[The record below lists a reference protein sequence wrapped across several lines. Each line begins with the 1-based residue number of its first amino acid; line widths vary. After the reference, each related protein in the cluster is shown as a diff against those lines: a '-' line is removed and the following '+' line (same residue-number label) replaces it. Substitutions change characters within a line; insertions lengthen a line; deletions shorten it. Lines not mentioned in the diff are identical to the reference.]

1 MSDQEDVIFCTLCSK
16 VEADPTKVLECV
28 QCHQCH
34 HFKCKKI
41 IGNAIRKMKSQ
52 PYFCSVSCKEL
63 QMRSGGATAADSL
76 VIDEMRKVINEVQE
90 LRKDNMLTRNYLKK
104 TIEEVELSQQFLSN
118 KFESMMEEFR
128 SVKTCQENLKAD
140 VSVVQKRYDSM
151 SAKVVELE
159 KEVDRLGRSAVSRN
173 AIILG
178 VPVLKNEIVR
188 DVALKIASVLGCD
201 LSDAAVVE
209 AMRLHDPKE
218 NRKNPPIKIIFS
230 EQHIK
235 EAVFAKKKSHGQL
248 LVSTMGDEYTGMVG
262 KVIIRDE
269 MTQHGL
275 SLLRETKDVQESLD
289 LQFVWPGRNG
299 AILVKKSQ
307 NSKVEIIRSRKDIQ
321 DLCRNQKKRAH
332 NSSGLNS
339 SSLSSSSIQEPSPK
353 RR

>member
-1 MSDQEDVIFCTLCSK
+1 MSDQEDVIICTLCSK
-16 VEADPTKVLECV
+16 VENDSTKVLECL

-52 PYFCSVSCKEL
+52 PYFCSVSCKDIH
-63 QMRSGGATAADSL
+63 MRTGGATAAETL
-76 VIDEMRKVINEVQE
+76 VIEEMRKVINEVQE
-90 LRKDNMLTRNYLKK
+90 LRKDNMNTRNYLKK
-104 TIEEVELSQQFLSN
+104 TIEEVECSQQFLSN
-118 KFESMMEEFR
+118 KFDTMMEEFR
-128 SVKTCQENLKAD
+128 SVKTCQEKLKAD
-140 VSVVQKRYDSM
+140 VGAVHERYDATN
-151 SAKVVELE
+151 AKVIELE

-178 VPVLKNEIVR
+178 VPVLKNEVVR
-188 DVALKIASVLGCD
+188 DVALKIATVLGCN
-201 LSDAAVVE
+201 LPDAAMVD
-209 AMRLHDPKE
+209 AIRLHDPKE

-230 EQHIK
+230 EQHFK

-248 LVSTMGDEYTGMVG
+248 LVSTLGEEYDGMAS

-275 SLLRETKDVQESLD
+275 SLLRETKDIQESLG

-307 NSKVEIIRSRKDIQ
+307 DSKVVIIRSSKDIQ
-321 DLCRNQKKRAH
+321 DLCRNQKKRAL

-339 SSLSSSSIQEPSPK
+339 SSLSSSSIHEPSPK